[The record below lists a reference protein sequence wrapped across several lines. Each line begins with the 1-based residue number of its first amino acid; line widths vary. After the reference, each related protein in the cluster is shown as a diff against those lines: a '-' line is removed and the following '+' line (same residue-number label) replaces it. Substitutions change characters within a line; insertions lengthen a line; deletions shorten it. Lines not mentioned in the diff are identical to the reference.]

1 VRIPFWTAAAILV
14 ALLVQSAVSQAA
26 PGYARILDPF
36 LLVLVYCGLSGGE
49 THGMLA
55 GAAAGWVQDVHFGGT
70 VMGLSG
76 LTKILVGFAVGV
88 GAARFLLAGPGARLL
103 VLLVATVVDAVLFE
117 QLAAIFDV
125 RAYELSTGGLAT
137 RATLNAV
144 IGVLL
149 FEVVDRRRR
158 RRELRS

>member
-1 VRIPFWTAAAILV
+1 VRIPLWTAAAILL
-14 ALLVQSAVSQAA
+14 ALLAQSALSHAA

-55 GAAAGWVQDVHFGGT
+55 GAVAGWVQDVHFGGT

-76 LTKILVGFAVGV
+76 LTKILVGFAVGM

-103 VLLVATVVDAVLFE
+103 VLLLATVADAVLFE

-125 RAYELSTGGLAT
+125 HAYELSAGGLAT
-137 RATLNAV
+137 RAAANSV

-149 FEVVDRRRR
+149 FEIVDRRRR
-158 RRELRS
+158 REARS